1 MPVVGWVISCLDAR
15 RVQLDEE
22 LARRR
27 VSRRCCAASVLSPE
41 SRAADSADSRRDREV
56 HANVDS
62 LPGSEPNRKRRPVIA
77 DGITR
82 TK

>member
-41 SRAADSADSRRDREV
+41 SERPIQQTADAIERFTQTWIRDRV
-56 HANVDS
+56 R
-62 LPGSEPNRKRRPVIA
+62 NRTGNGGR
-77 DGITR
+77 
-82 TK
+82 